1 MKYLS
6 AIGAVILLVAFVVD
20 NARADDC
27 KCQCLT
33 RDGSVFGRPPGPK
46 TPELCAQI
54 CSRVIIDG
62 KGLAS
67 SCPVEGKPPAKGGPQ
82 QAGTEPP
89 AHY

>member
-6 AIGAVILLVAFVVD
+6 AIGAVILLVVFVVND
-20 NARADDC
+20 ARADDC
-27 KCQCLT
+27 KCQCLN

-46 TPELCAQI
+46 TPESCAQT

-67 SCPVEGKPPAKGGPQ
+67 SCPVEKEPPAKGGAKQPS
-82 QAGTEPP
+82 TEPP
-89 AHY
+89 AH